1 MDRDKKP
8 EGEPEGFE
16 GLVERVSS
24 GTLTPAWKNG
34 KAGHFKDVEN
44 DYRYRFLETDLHCMA
59 YKEEAE
65 QPHKLP
71 VIICGFCAY
80 LIKNWGKDT
89 STIYNGY
96 LDMRLGEYREQHL
109 NDTDV
114 PFRNLEKEFYS
125 YHRTEEEELF
135 NKSQGLF
142 EYLSYNEGDRIRS
155 YAANYFR
162 YVETRMPDKVKN
174 AGEAQKQ
181 EANHPPC
188 FSRNF
193 TATQTEQLFSGL
205 KEGGFI
211 STGTPYSHFYHV
223 FGGTPVP
230 EDEKPFRPLQ
240 WTGTVKELHYFISRH
255 FPRETNQWLKTVHY
269 FTKDNKPINKKSLGT
284 AMDKYD
290 NPPESSA
297 AIDRLLS

>member
-1 MDRDKKP
+1 MDKDRNQ
-8 EGEPEGFE
+8 GQA

-96 LDMRLGEYREQHL
+96 RDMRLGAYREQHR
-109 NDTDV
+109 NDADL
-114 PFRNLEKEFYS
+114 PFRNLEEEFYIR
-125 YHRTEEEELF
+125 HKADEEELF
-135 NKSQGLF
+135 NKSQGMF
-142 EYLSYNEGDRIRS
+142 EYLGGNEGDRFRL
-155 YAANYFR
+155 YTANYFR
-162 YVETRMPDKVKN
+162 YVEAKMPDTVEN
-174 AGEAQKQ
+174 TTEAQKQ
-181 EANHPPC
+181 ETNHPPC
-188 FSRNF
+188 FRRSF
-193 TATQTEQLFSGL
+193 TATQKEQLFSGL
-205 KEGGFI
+205 KKGGFI
-211 STGTPYSHFYHV
+211 SAGTPYSHFCYV
-223 FGGTPVP
+223 FGGTAIPSG
-230 EDEKPFRPLQ
+230 EMPFSPLQ
-240 WTGTVKELHYFISRH
+240 WTGTVKELHYFITRH
-255 FPRETNQWLKTVHY
+255 FPRETNQWLKAAGC
-269 FTKDNKPINKKSLGT
+269 FAKDNKPINKKSLST

-290 NPPESSA
+290 NPPESSII
-297 AIDRLLS
+297 IDSLLG